1 MANYNQNMDFEA
13 HTEYKR
19 ILDELK
25 NSRCRQGT
33 SKTNLSIANRMLN
46 SQERFDSV
54 YCFSHPLNLQIELT
68 NECNLKC
75 IQCGVI
81 KRKKATLP
89 ISIFQKIW
97 KTLPYLEGIAWLGG
111 EVFLVDY
118 FLELLRTIQLE
129 FPHISHTIYT
139 NGLLIDQKIAPVLS
153 DIANLQIKFSID
165 SVVRETY
172 EQIRAEGK
180 FEILLNNLL
189 AINEA
194 YKQKGKKPNLGINVI
209 VMKKNIEQLIL
220 YPDFCKKYGITHLD
234 ISFLADDADPPLL
247 PEENIFSGAEQA
259 VLKRVKSILLEIET
273 KCHEYG
279 THFYCN
285 FDSSLKRID
294 DPAADDA
301 DIRRA
306 HNSTIITERKK
317 GILLEIETKCH
328 EYGTHFY
335 CNFDSSLKR
344 IDDPAADDADI
355 RRAHNS
361 TIMAERTKNELSHVF
376 QCYYPWTSLFIK
388 CSGLVVPTGDCT
400 IPVGNILKDDLSD
413 IWNGQVMQTY
423 RYKLAHS
430 DLSKWC
436 SHHCQQKVKV
446 NKLLLDM
453 SSEGPL
459 SHTK

>member
-306 HNSTIITERKK
+306 HNSTI
-317 GILLEIETKCH
+317 
-328 EYGTHFY
+328 
-335 CNFDSSLKR
+335 
-344 IDDPAADDADI
+344 
-355 RRAHNS
+355 
-361 TIMAERTKNELSHVF
+361 MAERTKNELSHVF